1 MHNTQETKEKEKDIL
16 MGAADILRKSGKVPS
31 ETKLV
36 EFVNESYTWTS
47 EAKELFTDV
56 QRTEATKKATRN
68 LVTA

>member
-1 MHNTQETKEKEKDIL
+1 MHNTKETKEQEKDIL
-16 MGAADILRKSGKVPS
+16 MGAADILREGKVPS

-47 EAKELFTDV
+47 EAKELFTDA
-56 QRTEATKKATRN
+56 QRTEAMKKATRN